1 MRFATSAG
9 EGREGRKRRPC
20 ATLALL
26 VLHVTTGLAC
36 CLLGVGSARAGDG
49 EAHIHLRGTARI
61 DAHTARAAGKLLLS
75 GVVVDDAAH
84 PMAGVRVAL
93 AVSRATAGASDPA
106 GVVALANAAPA
117 ACSDGAAPPTTER
130 GDTLV
135 LAGDEAGRFCVRLS
149 LPTDRYVAH
158 LEARPQGLVDG
169 AKLDLPID
177 LSLAPLTLR
186 FDPEPSIVMLDDE
199 SATFEV
205 VASTED
211 DGVTVAA
218 AGLGLALSREG
229 GAALASAITNAS
241 GRVRFG
247 VDSGRL
253 GPPGRGELRVSFA
266 GSAEAGAAT
275 RVASVERHT
284 WVELTVPDASEGR
297 LPAGSPEDGIP
308 LRVVATAGCARRG
321 CAGTPSGTIEARVG
335 SNVVGV
341 AALQSSEGRSEAHL
355 LATFPMPA
363 TDVENLEL
371 RYIPD
376 APWFRPRGELTMTQ
390 PLRSPSPWRKAPLLL
405 AALGVLAWLVLA
417 RLSPRE
423 RATAP
428 KTRPSR
434 APRPEPSI
442 ALVAAGR
449 TEEGWKGRLRDAHD
463 GGPVAGAR
471 VAVERRGFERIE
483 TVAQAWSETDG
494 TFRLPALA
502 SEVPGDEI
510 VAEGHL
516 HALLRRPL
524 PPAGELDIALILRK
538 RALLERL
545 VAWARGR
552 GAPFDARPEPTPGHV
567 RRAAGSEFTVARWA
581 DAVERA
587 AYGGQNVDAAAQAE
601 IERLAPTDPVPHTD
615 PHPQPHP
622 EPHPGSPEHVD
633 GARRRSL

>member
-1 MRFATSAG
+1 MRSGASAG
-9 EGREGRKRRPC
+9 EGRRL
-20 ATLALL
+20 ALALMLMLTSALALALL
-26 VLHVTTGLAC
+26 LA
-36 CLLGVGSARAGDG
+36 SERSTWADT

-75 GVVVDDAAH
+75 GVVDDDVGR

-93 AVSRATAGASDPA
+93 TLSRGTGNEA
-106 GVVALANAAPA
+106 VALANAVPA
-117 ACSDGAAPPTTER
+117 ACSDGATPPTTER
-130 GDTLV
+130 SDTLV

-169 AKLDLPID
+169 AKLDLSID

-186 FDPEPSIVMLDDE
+186 FDPEPTVVMLDDE
-199 SATFEV
+199 SAIFEV

-218 AGLGLALSREG
+218 AGLPLVLSREG
-229 GAALASAITNAS
+229 GGAPLASAITNGS

-247 VDSGRL
+247 VDSGHL

-284 WVELTVPDASEGR
+284 WVELSAPDASEGR

-308 LRVVATAGCARRG
+308 LRVVATAACARHG
-321 CAGTPSGTIEARVG
+321 CTGAPTGTIEARLG

-341 AALQSSEGRSEAHL
+341 AALESAASGGRSEAHL
-355 LATFPMPA
+355 VAIFPMPA
-363 TDVENLEL
+363 VDAETLEL
-371 RYIPD
+371 RYIAD
-376 APWFRPRGELTMTQ
+376 APWFRPRAELTMMQ

-417 RLSPRE
+417 RLSPRARLTE
-423 RATAP
+423 P

-442 ALVAAGR
+442 ALIAPGR

-483 TVAQAWSETDG
+483 TVVQAWSGADG
-494 TFRLPALA
+494 RFRLPALP
-502 SEVPGDEI
+502 SEAPGDEI
-510 VAEGHL
+510 VAEGQL
-516 HALLRRPL
+516 HASLRRPL

-552 GAPFDARPEPTPGHV
+552 GAPFDARPEATPGHV

-601 IERLAPTDPVPHTD
+601 IERLAPADAVVPTEPHTD
-615 PHPQPHP
+615 PHND
-622 EPHPGSPEHVD
+622 PHPGSPEHVD

>member
-1 MRFATSAG
+1 MWAFVWAVAIALVPPSAWAADA
-9 EGREGRKRRPC
+9 E
-20 ATLALL
+20 
-26 VLHVTTGLAC
+26 H
-36 CLLGVGSARAGDG
+36 

-75 GVVVDDAAH
+75 GVVVDDVAR
-84 PMAGVRVAL
+84 PMAGGHVAL
-93 AVSRATAGASDPA
+93 VVSRAATGASGASDPVP
-106 GVVALANAAPA
+106 GVALANAAPA
-117 ACSDGAAPPTTER
+117 ACSDGAAPPITER
-130 GDTLV
+130 ADTLV
-135 LAGDEAGRFCVRLS
+135 LVGDEAGRFCVRLS

-158 LEARPQGLVDG
+158 LEARAQGLVDG

-186 FDPEPSIVMLDDE
+186 FDPEPGVIMLDDE
-199 SATFEV
+199 SAIFEV

-218 AGLGLALSREG
+218 AGLGLELSREG
-229 GAALASAITNAS
+229 SAPLASAITNAS

-247 VDSGRL
+247 VESGRL

-266 GSAEAGAAT
+266 GSSGAGATT
-275 RVASVERHT
+275 RVAAVERHT
-284 WVELTVPDASEGR
+284 WVELTTPDASEGR

-321 CAGTPSGTIEARVG
+321 CKGTPTGTIEARVG

-341 AALQSSEGRSEAHL
+341 AALQSREGRSEAHL
-355 LATFPMPA
+355 VATFPMPGS
-363 TDVENLEL
+363 DVETVTL

-376 APWFRPRGELTMTQ
+376 APWFRPRGELTMSQ
-390 PLRSPSPWRKAPLLL
+390 PLRSPSPWRKAPLVL

-417 RLSPRE
+417 RFSPRD
-423 RATAP
+423 RSTAP
-428 KTRPSR
+428 RTRPSR
-434 APRPEPSI
+434 APLPEPSI

-449 TEEGWKGRLRDAHD
+449 SEEGWKGRLRDAHD

-471 VAVERRGFERIE
+471 VAVERRGFERVE
-483 TVAQAWSETDG
+483 TVVQAWSDADG
-494 TFRLPALA
+494 SFHLPALPA
-502 SEVPGDEI
+502 PPSQVPGDEI
-510 VAEGHL
+510 VAEGQL
-516 HALLRRPL
+516 HASLRRPL

-552 GAPFDARPEPTPGHV
+552 GAPFDARPEATPGHV

-601 IERLAPTDPVPHTD
+601 VDRLAPADPAPHTEPQPD
-615 PHPQPHP
+615 PHPR
-622 EPHPGSPEHVD
+622 SPEHVD